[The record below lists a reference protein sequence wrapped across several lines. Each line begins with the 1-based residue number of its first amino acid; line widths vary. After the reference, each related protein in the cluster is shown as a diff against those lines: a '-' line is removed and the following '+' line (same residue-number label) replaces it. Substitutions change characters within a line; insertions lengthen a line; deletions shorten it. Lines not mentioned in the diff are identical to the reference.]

1 MELCSIS
8 TGQHIEREL
17 YYLCLS
23 ENRNAE
29 ARLWEQHDCIT
40 SSINIKEMGS
50 TIFLG
55 MSAMCIQ
62 KYQIAVSRIILKPQE
77 ELQEVYLSWSCFKRV
92 TQSKALYQK
101 ARELFLNNIKSLPE
115 SESVFSLQSLVD
127 RHSLSPSACSILCL
141 QDMGQSEYCLV
152 PAGILWMR
160 SQRAGRP
167 DQGCFFPHKMAA
179 DVLRGRTWELQ
190 NCAW

>member
-92 TQSKALYQK
+92 TQSKALYRK

-115 SESVFSLQSLVD
+115 SECFQPTESCGPPFSLTFHLLNT
-127 RHSLSPSACSILCL
+127 LSARYGTIRVLSGTCWHPLNEK
-141 QDMGQSEYCLV
+141 SEGRK
-152 PAGILWMR
+152 AR
-160 SQRAGRP
+160 SGML
-167 DQGCFFPHKMAA
+167 FSS
-179 DVLRGRTWELQ
+179 
-190 NCAW
+190 

>member
-1 MELCSIS
+1 
-8 TGQHIEREL
+8 
-17 YYLCLS
+17 
-23 ENRNAE
+23 
-29 ARLWEQHDCIT
+29 
-40 SSINIKEMGS
+40 MGS

-92 TQSKALYQK
+92 TQSKALYRK

-152 PAGILWMR
+152 PAGIL
-160 SQRAGRP
+160 
-167 DQGCFFPHKMAA
+167 
-179 DVLRGRTWELQ
+179 
-190 NCAW
+190 